1 MPVVDVDTIATKDK
15 SELVDETLAS
25 CLYTEYAL
33 DLETVVGD
41 CASMIDLGECQDPL
55 ESDSIC
61 LNDPVV
67 V

>member
-1 MPVVDVDTIATKDK
+1 MPVVDVDTVATKDK

-25 CLYTEYAL
+25 SFYTENTL
-33 DLETVVGD
+33 DFETIVGNS
-41 CASMIDLGECQDPL
+41 ASMINLGECQDFL
-55 ESDSIC
+55 ESDTIC